1 MRPSLLLLSL
11 FSLSVYGQRLPQ
23 VNFNHFYLVI
33 DSSDLSAIQNSEFIK
48 NEFAATITRT
58 TKAENGET
66 WTGTYM
72 QGVNN
77 YFEIFDSS
85 GGGVPLGNVG
95 VGLSVDGIGEI
106 KMLNS
111 ALSKKY
117 QTDIHLR
124 EKQYADKKIPWF
136 TSLGIKDS
144 VFDSISHIEFW
155 IMEYKQEYFDYN
167 HLKVDNKKLTRINYL
182 RPYEKE
188 IKNKILKRF
197 TGITFNATEEEQ
209 KVFSNFLLSCG
220 FRKINDDSFVSQ
232 ENFTIHFIRK
242 KIDDRYAVA
251 FVEFESNILRTDT
264 VKITDNIQ
272 VQFQNHTGKLI
283 FK

>member
-33 DSSDLSAIQNSEFIK
+33 DSTDLSAIQNSEFIN
-48 NEFAATITRT
+48 NEFADTITRT

-72 QGVNN
+72 QGVDN

-85 GGGVPLGNVG
+85 GGGIPLGNVG

-111 ALSKKY
+111 VLLKKY
-117 QTDIHLR
+117 QTEIHLR

-136 TSLGIKDS
+136 ISLGIKDS

-182 RPYEKE
+182 YPYEKE
-188 IKNKILKRF
+188 RKNKILKRF
-197 TGITFNATEEEQ
+197 TGITFKATEEEQ
-209 KVFSNFLLSCG
+209 TKFSNFLLSCG
-220 FRKINDDSFVSQ
+220 FRKINNNSFVSQ
-232 ENFTIHFIRK
+232 ENFAIHFIRK
-242 KIDDRYAVA
+242 KTDDRYAVA
-251 FVEFESNILRTDT
+251 FVEFESNILRADT

>member
-11 FSLSVYGQRLPQ
+11 FSLSVYGQKLPQ
-23 VNFNHFYLVI
+23 VNFDHFYLVI
-33 DSSDLSAIQNSEFIK
+33 DPSDLSAIRNSVFIK

-72 QGVNN
+72 EGIDS

-85 GGGVPLGNVG
+85 GGGEPLGNAG
-95 VGLSVDGIGEI
+95 VGLSVDGVGEI
-106 KMLNS
+106 EMLNA
-111 ALSKKY
+111 ALAKRY
-117 QTDIHLR
+117 QTEFHSR

-136 TSLGIKDS
+136 ISLNIKDP
-144 VFDSISHIEFW
+144 VFDSVSHISFW
-155 IMEYKQEYFDYN
+155 IMEYKKEYFEYN
-167 HLKVDNKKLTRINYL
+167 HLKDDNKKLTRINYL

-188 IKNKILKRF
+188 RKNKILKRF
-197 TGITFNATEEEQ
+197 TGITFKATEEEQ
-209 KVFSNFLLSCG
+209 EVFSNFLLSCG
-220 FRKINDDSFVSQ
+220 FRKINDNSFVSQ

-242 KIDDRYAVA
+242 KTDDRYAVA
-251 FVEFESNILRTDT
+251 FVEFESNILRTGT
-264 VKITDNIQ
+264 IKITDNIQ
-272 VQFQNHTGKLI
+272 VQFQDHTGKLI

>member
-1 MRPSLLLLSL
+1 MRRSLLLLSL

-33 DSSDLSAIQNSEFIK
+33 DSSDLSAIKNSAFLK

-58 TKAENGET
+58 TTAENGET

-85 GGGVPLGNVG
+85 GGGLPLGNAG
-95 VGLSVDGIGEI
+95 VALSVDRIGEI

-111 ALSKKY
+111 ALAKKY
-117 QTDIHLR
+117 QTEIHLR

-155 IMEYKQEYFDYN
+155 IMEYKQEYFDYD

-182 RPYEKE
+182 RPYDKE
-188 IKNKILKRF
+188 RKNKILKRF

-209 KVFSNFLLSCG
+209 NVFSDFLLSCG
-220 FRKINDDSFVSQ
+220 FRKINDNSFVSP
-232 ENFTIHFIRK
+232 ENFTIHFNRK
-242 KIDDRYAVA
+242 KADDRYAVA
-251 FVEFESNILRTDT
+251 FAEFESNISRTDT

-272 VQFQNHTGKLI
+272 VQFKNHTGKLI